1 MRIGEA
7 IALQY
12 SDFISARGKLCD
24 DAARMQVSVKK
35 AYDSEFFRL
44 WGPYNVKAK
53 HL

>member
-24 DAARMQVSVKK
+24 DAARMQVSVTK
-35 AYDSEFFRL
+35 AYNSEFYRL
-44 WGPYNVKAK
+44 WGT
-53 HL
+53 L